1 MTQNTITAG
10 DAVAPIAFAGGN
22 DGTLVLQTGAAGAKV
37 NAVSYAADGTPTQ
50 IKGTTLGSAPT
61 PVPSGSAPLF
71 ACRAWVNFDGT
82 TASPCTIRGSGN
94 VASVTKN
101 GTGDYTINFTTAMP
115 DANYSISAIGGQSAG
130 NSLVDCSKNVG
141 RTDTAALVN
150 VCTQQGITRADS
162 PNVYISIFR

>member
-1 MTQNTITAG
+1 MTTSLTGGGTSNL
-10 DAVAPIAFAGGN
+10 DALVVA
-22 DGTLVLQTGAAGAKV
+22 GAASIGGVATLSGGAV
-37 NAVSYAADGTPTQ
+37 
-50 IKGTTLGSAPT
+50 LGSASMAA
-61 PVPSGSAPLF
+61 PSGSAPIF

-101 GTGDYTINFTTAMP
+101 GTGDYTINFATAMP

-130 NSLVDCSKNVG
+130 NSLVDCSKNLG

-150 VCTQQGITRADS
+150 VCTQQGVTRVDS
-162 PNVYISIFR
+162 LNVYVSIFR